1 MAENLTSIRS
11 VQMQESKDS
20 MHLNQKHQYSKGD
33 SSPVRTELSAEST
46 TCLFSGKKRKR
57 NLSRSGTKQ
66 RYLKT
71 NTNSQLDF
79 ESHHSYTK
87 SKSK

>member
-1 MAENLTSIRS
+1 MAENLTTIRTVYKQDS
-11 VQMQESKDS
+11 KEGMQLS
-20 MHLNQKHQYSKGD
+20 QKHQYSKGD
-33 SSPVRTELSAEST
+33 SSPARTELSAEST

-71 NTNSQLDF
+71 NASPQLDF
-79 ESHHSYTK
+79 ESHNSYTQ